1 MIGDEDD
8 PELARRI
15 VEWEPGKSFQIGER
29 RGEKALIWGLEG
41 DAWMLIFISEVGGV
55 SFPDLCEH
63 RERGSG
69 SLSSL
74 REH

>member
-29 RGEKALIWGLEG
+29 RGRESI
-41 DAWMLIFISEVGGV
+41 
-55 SFPDLCEH
+55 DL
-63 RERGSG
+63 GA
-69 SLSSL
+69 
-74 REH
+74 